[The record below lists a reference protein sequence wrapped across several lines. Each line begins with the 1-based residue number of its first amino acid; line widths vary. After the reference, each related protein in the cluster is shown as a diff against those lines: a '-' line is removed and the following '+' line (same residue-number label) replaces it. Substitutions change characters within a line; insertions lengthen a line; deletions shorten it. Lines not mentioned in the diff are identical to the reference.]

1 MSLKRFMEILDQI
14 SRYLA
19 MGGGWVVLG
28 LALLIAIDVILRKV
42 FNLSVQGTDEIGG
55 YVMAVACA
63 FGFSYGL
70 AKRAHIRLNL
80 VLPRLPASIQAFANV
95 VAYLI
100 LTSFGY
106 MMFWQILDLLFES
119 IRLKAIAPTPL
130 KTPQAIPQLLCA
142 LGLAYFALQLTVYMI
157 RALILLV
164 SRNISELNTSFGV
177 ETAEKEA
184 ETELKETAIE
194 VR

>member
-1 MSLKRFMEILDQI
+1 
-14 SRYLA
+14 

>member
-1 MSLKRFMEILDQI
+1 
-14 SRYLA
+14 
-19 MGGGWVVLG
+19 
-28 LALLIAIDVILRKV
+28 
-42 FNLSVQGTDEIGG
+42 
-55 YVMAVACA
+55 
-63 FGFSYGL
+63 
-70 AKRAHIRLNL
+70 
-80 VLPRLPASIQAFANV
+80 
-95 VAYLI
+95 
-100 LTSFGY
+100 